1 MNARIFRYI
10 IDSLNLIILSLD
22 KRGVKPPETSC
33 KQHVVITLYR
43 YVYQLV
49 ERRVPSHENPSLYY
63 DILHTS
69 LDCTLQYIAQYT
81 RLHTTLYQTSHYTIP
96 HYAMLCYA
104 ICHMSC
110 YTVLTA
116 YLYCC
121 TCSSGQQVQG
131 FNKIPT
137 FFVLFFAVTS
147 PVDGFPD
154 KV

>member
-22 KRGVKPPETSC
+22 KRGVEPPETSC

-69 LDCTLQYIAQYT
+69 LDCTLQYIAQ
-81 RLHTTLYQTSHYTIP
+81 
-96 HYAMLCYA
+96 
-104 ICHMSC
+104 
-110 YTVLTA
+110 
-116 YLYCC
+116 
-121 TCSSGQQVQG
+121 
-131 FNKIPT
+131 
-137 FFVLFFAVTS
+137 
-147 PVDGFPD
+147 
-154 KV
+154 